1 MTSEYLRELF
11 DRIGKNE
18 MKALSIGHHDSCN
31 RSVCATPVRVIY
43 NNPATIVFWS
53 DGIKTVA
60 KCDEEDEYDK
70 AVGLFM
76 AICKRYVGGGEAYAD
91 FLRFVCREL
100 YPMNGELKVGDHF
113 EVPLDDQIISATV
126 QKVTDTEI
134 ICMTDDCIM
143 KSSMNDTNI
152 NAGGYDASDLKK
164 KIESDLLSRFP
175 KGLQNRITYIAPPTY
190 GQIFGHDEWYHR
202 AIEPDND
209 EQFELMKKRKN
220 LVADYKDDYS
230 CYWLQN
236 ATKPSYSSSHFAL
249 VHGLGDAYCSYAS
262 NSYGVRVVFGIKK

>member
-53 DGIKTVA
+53 DGLKTVA
-60 KCDEEDEYDK
+60 KCDDEDTYNK
-70 AVGLFM
+70 TVGLLM
-76 AICKRYVGGGEAYAD
+76 ALCKRYVGGGEAYAD
-91 FLRFVCREL
+91 FLEFVYKEP
-100 YPMNGELKVGDHF
+100 YTMNGELKVGDHF
-113 EVPLDDQIISATV
+113 EVPLDDQVISATV

-143 KSSMNDTNI
+143 MSSMNDTDI

-236 ATKPSYSSSHFAL
+236 ATKPSYSSSNFA
-249 VHGLGDAYCSYAS
+249 VVGGLGYASYAGAS
-262 NSYGVRVVFGIKK
+262 FSLGVRVVFGIKK

>member
-1 MTSEYLRELF
+1 MTTELLRELY
-11 DRIGKNE
+11 DKCTQNE
-18 MKALSIGHHDSCN
+18 MKALSVGYYDSCN

-60 KCDEEDEYDK
+60 KCDEEDGYDK
-70 AVGLFM
+70 AVGLFT

-100 YPMNGELKVGDHF
+100 YTMNGELKVGDHF
-113 EVPLDDQIISATV
+113 EIPLDDQIISATV

-143 KSSMNDTNI
+143 MSSMNDTNI
-152 NAGGYDASDLKK
+152 NAGGYDASNLKK
-164 KIESDLLSRFP
+164 KIERDLLSRFP
-175 KGLQNRITYIAPPTY
+175 KGLRDRITYIVPPTY
-190 GQIFGHDEWYHR
+190 GQIFGHDEWYHQTV
-202 AIEPDND
+202 EPDND

-220 LVADYKDDYS
+220 RVGDYKDDYS
-230 CYWLQN
+230 WYWLQN
-236 ATKPSYSSSHFAL
+236 AIKPNYSSSGFAH
-249 VHGLGDAYCSYAS
+249 VHGAGDAGYSRAS
-262 NSYGVRVVFGIKK
+262 SSCGVRVVFDIKK